1 MDATR
6 VITFRLVTTSFTT
19 SCSSPEYRSSVFSR
33 KITMP
38 IFTSEN
44 RDATPGSDRTGLTLA
59 YKSSR
64 FRSATLTLANPPPIG
79 VVTGPFNPT
88 RVRSRLSRTSCG
100 SETPVLRINSSLSWT
115 TSQSME
121 TPVASTARRAAEETS
136 GPIPSPGINVTWWDT
151 RPLYIQTMAD
161 TVVEALILDLLAWVA
176 MRERTYEDV
185 MNAWRT
191 SCPRL
196 PVWEDA
202 NDRGLVQSDG
212 RVVRVTPAGA
222 ALLNERR
229 RPMH

>member
-1 MDATR
+1 M
-6 VITFRLVTTSFTT
+6 S
-19 SCSSPEYRSSVFSR
+19 
-33 KITMP
+33 

-44 RDATPGSDRTGLTLA
+44 RVATPGSDRTGLTFA
-59 YKSSR
+59 YRSSF

-88 RVRSRLSRTSCG
+88 RVCSRLSSTSCG
-100 SETPVLRINSSLSWT
+100 RETPALRITSSFSST
-115 TSQSME
+115 TSQSIE

-136 GPIPSPGINVTWWDT
+136 GPIPSPGIKVTWWDT

-161 TVVEALILDLLAWVA
+161 TVVEALILDLLDWVA
-176 MRERTYEDV
+176 ARERTYEEV

-202 NDRGLVQSDG
+202 NDRGFIARHRTPRRGVLVS
-212 RVVRVTPAGA
+212 VSAAGA
-222 ALLNERR
+222 EHLRR
-229 RPMH
+229 HRPT